1 MLSGYLN
8 LRAGKMSTVNK
19 MKVEVWSDVM
29 CPFCYIGKR
38 NYETAVAQFA
48 GKDDIELIWKSYQLD
63 PTLPTEGAKDLDV
76 YEYLATRKGINRSQ
90 VQAMHAQ
97 VTEMAKNAGLEYRL
111 DKSVMA
117 NSFKAHRVIALA
129 KEKGLGDLA
138 EERLFHATFMA
149 GKDFGDTEI
158 LKEIGAEIGLTA
170 DEVDEA
176 LTNDTY
182 AYQVTSDINE
192 AREIGVTG
200 VPFFV
205 VDRKYAVS
213 GAQAPQS
220 FLQTLEKAHEE
231 WQKTTS

>member
-1 MLSGYLN
+1 
-8 LRAGKMSTVNK
+8 MSTGNK

-38 NYETAVAQFA
+38 NYETAVAQFEWSE
-48 GKDDIELIWKSYQLD
+48 DIELIWKSYQLD
-63 PTLPTEGAKDLDV
+63 PDLPSEGDVDV
-76 YEYLATRKGINRSQ
+76 YEYLATRKGISRPQ
-90 VQAMHAQ
+90 VEAMHAQ
-97 VTEMAKNAGLEYRL
+97 VTEMAKNAGLEYHL

-138 EERLFHATFMA
+138 EECLFHATFIG
-149 GKDFGDTEI
+149 GKDFGDTEV
-158 LKEIGAEIGLTA
+158 LKEIGLEIGLSS

-176 LTNDTY
+176 LTNDVY

-205 VDRKYAVS
+205 IDRKYAVS

-220 FLQTLEKAHEE
+220 FLQAIKKAYDEWLLENG
-231 WQKTTS
+231 SV

>member
-1 MLSGYLN
+1 
-8 LRAGKMSTVNK
+8 MSTGNK

-38 NYETAVAQFA
+38 NYETAVAQFESSE
-48 GKDDIELIWKSYQLD
+48 DIELIWKSYQLD
-63 PTLPTEGAKDLDV
+63 PDLPSEGAKDVDV
-76 YEYLATRKGINRSQ
+76 YEYLATRKGISRPQ
-90 VQAMHAQ
+90 VEAMHAQ
-97 VTEMAKNAGLEYRL
+97 VTEMAKNAGLEYHL

-138 EERLFHATFMA
+138 EECLFHATFIA
-149 GKDFGDTEI
+149 GKDFGDTEV
-158 LKEIGAEIGLTA
+158 LKEIGLEIGLSS

-176 LTNDTY
+176 LTNDVY

-200 VPFFV
+200 VPYFV
-205 VDRKYAVS
+205 IDRKYAVS

-220 FLQTLEKAHEE
+220 FLQAIKKAYDEWLLENG
-231 WQKTTS
+231 SV